1 MSETTNRMN
10 AIQHML
16 VFSVRLYRVLLS
28 PLKVFL
34 FGPLGRCRFE
44 PTCSEYALEAI
55 RSHGAFRG
63 SWLALK
69 RIARCHPWG
78 GCGCD
83 PVPDC
88 RKGGVRASSV
98 ATIPSGPSTCQPLF
112 TLDFSGTA
120 VRDDSRTLER
130 TQLTAPGG
138 S

>member
-83 PVPDC
+83 PVPE
-88 RKGGVRASSV
+88 KNTGGGPP
-98 ATIPSGPSTCQPLF
+98 PSDLSL
-112 TLDFSGTA
+112 
-120 VRDDSRTLER
+120 
-130 TQLTAPGG
+130 APR
-138 S
+138 